1 MAEPAAAGDR
11 SAIPQAERIAVAAIV
26 GPTGSGKSEIALR
39 VAEALRAEIVAVD
52 SMTIYRGMD
61 VGTAKPP
68 RGDRERVPHHL
79 IDIADPA
86 EPYSVAQFQQAAR
99 AAIGDIAA
107 RGRLPL
113 LVGGSGLYFRAV
125 VDELSFPP
133 TDPAVRASIAEA
145 DPETL
150 RQRLRDV
157 DPAAAAAIDPANL
170 RRVVRALEV
179 AQLTGSPFSAFRESW
194 DRYESRYDL
203 TAAGIA
209 LSADAL
215 RARIAVR
222 VQAMIEHGLVGEV
235 RALLDRGLRGALT
248 ASRAI
253 AYGEIV
259 AHLDGGMTLD
269 EAVAAIESATW
280 RYARRQMTWFR
291 KDPRIRWFDTADP
304 GGLAEPV
311 AAWLDGGKGRDP
323 GPRPAV
329 D

>member
-1 MAEPAAAGDR
+1 M
-11 SAIPQAERIAVAAIV
+11 AVAAVV
-26 GPTGSGKSEIALR
+26 GPTGSGKSEIAMR
-39 VAEALRAEIVAVD
+39 VAESVDAEIVAVD

-61 VGTAKPP
+61 IGTAKPSP
-68 RGDRERVPHHL
+68 DDRQRVRHHL

-99 AAIGDIAA
+99 AAIADIAA
-107 RGRLPL
+107 RGRPPL

-125 VDELSFPP
+125 VDDLTFPP
-133 TDPAVRASIAEA
+133 TDASVRAAIAEQ

-150 RQRLRDV
+150 RARLRDV
-157 DPAAAAAIDPANL
+157 DPAAASSIDPANL

-179 AQLTGSPFSAFRESW
+179 TQLTGSPFSAFRESW
-194 DRYESRYDL
+194 DRYDSRYGL
-203 TAAGIA
+203 IVAGIA
-209 LSADAL
+209 VPADVL
-215 RARIAVR
+215 KARIAAR
-222 VQAMIEHGLVGEV
+222 TRAMIDAGLVDEV
-235 RALLDRGLRGALT
+235 RDLLDKGLRSALT

-259 AHLDGGMTLD
+259 AHLDGRMSLD
-269 EAVAAIESATW
+269 QAVAAIEAATW

-291 KDPRIRWFDTADP
+291 KDPRIRWFETADP
-304 GGLAEPV
+304 ASVAEPV
-311 AAWLDGGKGRDP
+311 AAFLAAGKGQDP